1 MSITRA
7 GGPSSPARANG
18 AFRGRFAA
26 DLTRFSR
33 HKRKLLDALAEGHR
47 RGPNLGAFDKEKSWN
62 DLLHFA
68 RYYFAGE
75 AAKKQ
80 EESAKAY
87 VKQLTEFADHIGKVR
102 RLVPVGIHGDV
113 GSYIFWMWSRKAKHG
128 MSSPV
133 ADFDRFFAILPELE
147 MAARKAASWER
158 AKPGRPRGPSV
169 LPSSEALIGLAAAY
183 RRCTGLKPGAGQGSI
198 RKICVEL
205 SNRTRARWHQR
216 GTSGRRH
223 KGGTAPRSHR
233 RAPKFGTLAVCVG
246 VNIPPL

>member
-1 MSITRA
+1 MER
-7 GGPSSPARANG
+7 SSRTSPG
-18 AFRGRFAA
+18 
-26 DLTRFSR
+26 TIS
-33 HKRKLLDALAEGHR
+33 
-47 RGPNLGAFDKEKSWN
+47 
-62 DLLHFA
+62 
-68 RYYFAGE
+68 AGE

-183 RRCTGLKPGAGQGSI
+183 RRCTGLKPGAGRGPFARFALNCLIALGRAGIKEGPLVGAIKGAQH
-198 RKICVEL
+198 
-205 SNRTRARWHQR
+205 RAR
-216 GTSGRRH
+216 TVARRNSV
-223 KGGTAPRSHR
+223 PS
-233 RAPKFGTLAVCVG
+233 PFV
-246 VNIPPL
+246 